1 MSGHA
6 YLLLAM
12 DPRGSS
18 WDRGAY
24 WDLGGGAAL
33 AFVADAPEQADPST
47 GKWIQQL
54 LDGEAGELARRVEGA
69 APEELSLLAADLMT
83 RIGDHLLERGGGAA
97 YAACALALVADGAA
111 HLAVAGDCAAYLLPD
126 GAAEARRVSDSTR
139 VAGRSFV
146 PPGAPARA
154 SHYAE
159 AVYVGAEARRFRPS
173 DVTRVPV
180 ERDATVA
187 LVSDGAEDQLGPGAL
202 AERLAA
208 HRDPKTL
215 EEAIARELAG
225 ARLVDDV
232 TLVAFRVR
240 GRPRGAE
247 AAELR
252 ARVEE
257 LAGLAGTVAGLER
270 ELQRLRRAVEALPDR
285 LEEQGSAVRDLRRAV
300 ADLREDLGALER
312 RLGSRP
318 AGRPVRELEARL
330 LRLEERQ
337 ESLAAGR
344 AHGAAV
350 GLRDDE
356 EDEDGQALAGPG
368 AGFRRARAASGS
380 GRSGPWGA
388 SAARSAWPG
397 LGARLGAAL
406 LRRHRRGLAAAGLVL
421 AVVLTVAAAFLVSE
435 RGRAWLAG
443 LGSEAAAP
451 AGAEEGAGAAPAA
464 APEATVPTAAEGP
477 VTLVYTPAGSGS
489 ALGAPPPRLTDAA
502 ELARRVEAGPP
513 AEALAVPLELARPFW
528 DRLAP
533 WRWRPY
539 PIRPGDSWAVL
550 AERFVLPEERLRAVN
565 ARIERR
571 GEPID
576 NPGNA
581 LQVRDDVVRVPG
593 FHLRVPA
600 APPDGGTWQ
609 ALAARLG
616 VEPGAVRQAWVRG
629 GAAGEVLLPLAG
641 EELPRP

>member
-1 MSGHA
+1 MSAPG

-54 LDGEAGELARRVEGA
+54 LDAEASELARRVEGA
-69 APEELSLLAADLMT
+69 SPEELSLLAADLMT

-97 YAACALALVADGAA
+97 YAACALVLVAGGAA
-111 HLAVAGDCAAYLLPD
+111 HVVVAGDCAAYLLPD

-159 AVYVGAEARRFRPS
+159 AVYVGAEPRRFRPS
-173 DVTRVPV
+173 DVIRVPV

-202 AERLAA
+202 AECLAA
-208 HRDPKTL
+208 HRDPKAL
-215 EEAIARELAG
+215 EEAIGRELSG

-232 TLVAFRVR
+232 TLVAFRAR
-240 GRPRGAE
+240 GEPRGAE

-252 ARVEE
+252 ARLEE

-270 ELQRLRRAVEALPDR
+270 ELRGLRRSVEALPDR
-285 LEEQGSAVRDLRRAV
+285 LDEQGGAVRDLRRAV
-300 ADLREDLGALER
+300 ADLKEDLGAIER
-312 RLGSRP
+312 RLGQRSSQRSL
-318 AGRPVRELEARL
+318 RELEVRL

-337 ESLAAGR
+337 DSLASGR
-344 AHGAAV
+344 ARGALI
-350 GLRDDE
+350 GLREEEDDE
-356 EDEDGQALAGPG
+356 DRPARVAG
-368 AGFRRARAASGS
+368 AGGGRARADSGS
-380 GRSGPWGA
+380 GGSGPWGA
-388 SAARSAWPG
+388 SAARSGWA
-397 LGARLGAAL
+397 GAF

-421 AVVLTVAAAFLVSE
+421 AVVLGVAAAFLVSE

-443 LGSEAAAP
+443 LGSEAEAPGAAEH
-451 AGAEEGAGAAPAA
+451 AGDAAPAA
-464 APEATVPTAAEGP
+464 APAAAVPASAEAP
-477 VTLVYTPAGSGS
+477 VTLVYTPPASGS
-489 ALGAPPPRLTDAA
+489 ALGAPLQRIGDAA

-513 AEALAVPLELARPFW
+513 GEPLAIPLELARPFW
-528 DRLAP
+528 DRLAG

-539 PIRPGDSWAVL
+539 AIRPGDNWSAI
-550 AERFVLPEERLRAVN
+550 AERFVVPEERLLQAN

-571 GEPID
+571 GEPVA

-581 LQVRDDVVRVPG
+581 LRAADDVVRVPA

-616 VEPGAVRQAWVRG
+616 VEPATVRQAWARG
-629 GAAGEVLLPLAG
+629 GGSGEVLLPLTG